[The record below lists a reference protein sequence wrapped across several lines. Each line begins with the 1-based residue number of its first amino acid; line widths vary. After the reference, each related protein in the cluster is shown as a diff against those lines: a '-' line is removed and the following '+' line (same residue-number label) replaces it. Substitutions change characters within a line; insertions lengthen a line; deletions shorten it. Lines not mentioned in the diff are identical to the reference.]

1 VVVVV
6 VMLLIKPFTIEVETP
21 CYGLHG
27 NLFGCGCCQQV
38 EVFILVGMQSPMS
51 NILFHTRYLCHF
63 DASTLM
69 IHDTPSHPASPPRT
83 FATTKVPIWRLLLSV
98 S

>member
-1 VVVVV
+1 VVVVVVV

-38 EVFILVGMQSPMS
+38 EVFILVECSLPCQIFYFTHVTYVISMHQ
-51 NILFHTRYLCHF
+51 
-63 DASTLM
+63 
-69 IHDTPSHPASPPRT
+69 
-83 FATTKVPIWRLLLSV
+83 RL
-98 S
+98 